1 MRKTI
6 VSLTFVY
13 FFDIH
18 LFATVLK
25 GLKSAHRK
33 VNNRIPS
40 LSCLDSKVVAQVQLH
55 GEEAQQLSPG
65 EQWGKSTCLLCW
77 GSARDSKVKDY
88 FIFLLNPWM
97 VLSSRRSFGSPE
109 RTSCSGQHSI
119 IFLFLGGGGWV
130 EHFGFPISI
139 STARKSR
146 QKLLKYRRV
155 LLKYGWTWISEH
167 YVCFRWQ
174 VKRFLN
180 KNQKISSFDRIN
192 GNFGYASNLERRP

>member
-1 MRKTI
+1 MSFSTFGCILLQFLLRTGKKGNKLFLLNWTVLFPYLAQKRSNQHLRKTI

-65 EQWGKSTCLLCW
+65 EQWGKPPACYVEAVPMSGIRIRLSLTGVPQRLFFAATQRIAITLSPNYYKKMQRSTT
-77 GSARDSKVKDY
+77 R
-88 FIFLLNPWM
+88 
-97 VLSSRRSFGSPE
+97 
-109 RTSCSGQHSI
+109 
-119 IFLFLGGGGWV
+119 
-130 EHFGFPISI
+130 
-139 STARKSR
+139 
-146 QKLLKYRRV
+146 
-155 LLKYGWTWISEH
+155 
-167 YVCFRWQ
+167 
-174 VKRFLN
+174 
-180 KNQKISSFDRIN
+180 KNQEEHGPDVM
-192 GNFGYASNLERRP
+192 